1 MIIKGGENIYPAELE
16 NVLYQHPN
24 IDECAV
30 IGMPDELLGEEICAF
45 LKIKND
51 KSLTEDE
58 LKVFC
63 KDKIAEYKQPIKI
76 IIINE
81 LVDLDDI
88 PKGPTKKIL
97 YRKLKEYLIKNQ

>member
-1 MIIKGGENIYPAELE
+1 M
-16 NVLYQHPN
+16 
-24 IDECAV
+24 
-30 IGMPDELLGEEICAF
+30 
-45 LKIKND
+45 
-51 KSLTEDE
+51 TEDE

-63 KDKIAEYKQPIKI
+63 KGKIAEYKQPRKI

-97 YRKLKEYLIKNQ
+97 YRKLKEYLIINQ